1 MTATKQT
8 QLHHV
13 AAASQIVIVTRD
25 RKRYRI
31 APAHCPATVT
41 ANELILHTDGPSG
54 LDGVEWF
61 LLDNMRERDALRV
74 LMELERA

>member
-8 QLHHV
+8 QLHYV
-13 AAASQIVIVTRD
+13 AASQIII
-25 RKRYRI
+25 I
-31 APAHCPATVT
+31 APAHCPVTVT
-41 ANELILHTDGPSG
+41 QTELILHTDGPSG

>member
-13 AAASQIVIVTRD
+13 AASQIIIIPRD
-25 RKRYRI
+25 KRRYRI
-31 APAHCPATVT
+31 APAHCPVTVT
-41 ANELILHTDGPSG
+41 ANELILHTDGPSV

-74 LMELERA
+74 LAGLDEQ